1 MQGSGNPTIVTFEF
15 PTSILETIK
24 HPRIYV
30 KLDLLVMRGLSSKHS
45 LALYEFLSDYFNLGA
60 FRCSKDDFRLLMGIS
75 ATQYPSFAMLRK
87 RVLEVAV
94 NEINEKTIMNVSFD
108 LERVG
113 KRIEAI
119 NFTMKQKEEVLD
131 QHDPTTAIREKLKSF
146 GLSES
151 KITSLLEHHD
161 E

>member
-1 MQGSGNPTIVTFEF
+1 
-15 PTSILETIK
+15 
-24 HPRIYV
+24 
-30 KLDLLVMRGLSSKHS
+30 
-45 LALYEFLSDYFNLGA
+45 
-60 FRCSKDDFRLLMGIS
+60 
-75 ATQYPSFAMLRK
+75 MLRK

-131 QHDPTTAIREKLKSF
+131 QRDPTTAIREKLKSF
-146 GLSES
+146 GLSEA
-151 KITSLLEHHD
+151 KITSLLEQRD